1 MNRFAPVKE
10 LPGDTAG
17 KIAAGEVID
26 RPNAVV
32 RELIDNSLDAGATEI
47 SLEIQEGGSKKIR
60 ICDNGAGMTREDL
73 EICWKPH
80 TTSKISRAEDLL
92 NISTLGFRGEALSSI
107 CAVSTMKIT
116 SVRNNEENA
125 AEGNGTS
132 AAWNLE
138 TSFSWKNSGKENSAP
153 MEVINYKISPG
164 RLEKGTIIEIKGL
177 FDNFP
182 ARKAFLKKPGAET
195 LLCRQTFQEKALA
208 WPQVAFSLTTDN
220 KLRYLY
226 PGKQSLLER
235 TLSVT
240 EPIEPASFFKEIS
253 ETGDGFCFKIIL
265 GTREV
270 VRKDKKDMMIFVNG
284 RRIFDYGLI
293 QAMDYG
299 AEGFFPNGSHPFA
312 YLFLEINPKYVDFN
326 IHPAKK
332 EIRIRNKG
340 EIHHEISSA
349 VRDFYKNLTLSN
361 LFPQK
366 NETEKESSPDSGT
379 ISIYGKSA
387 GNFPDFETK
396 ADSKENIFPE
406 IRNEIE
412 HGDNLRERLSP
423 TLEYSPATEIQF
435 QNPKATDSM
444 EISGANPGNL
454 KTETGLD
461 FRYIGQ
467 VFNLFL
473 VAEYKGKL
481 YLIDQHAAH
490 ERILYDQLLKTS
502 GTCQELLIPYII
514 ETETEK
520 EDRYLE
526 NSEKELKAAGFDI
539 AREGKGKWCING
551 VPVRWKG
558 SVEDLKHDLLHKDP
572 DSETLL
578 KSILARTA
586 CRQAVKKGDPLDYET
601 ARGIVEKTFK
611 LPHPFCPHGRPVWIE
626 FSPEKLT
633 ELVSRT

>member
-125 AEGNGTS
+125 AEGNGIS

-164 RLEKGTIIEIKGL
+164 RLEKGTIIEIRGL

-240 EPIEPASFFKEIS
+240 EPVEPASFFKEIS

-366 NETEKESSPDSGT
+366 NGTEKEGSPDSGT

-412 HGDNLRERLSP
+412 HGNNLRERLSP
-423 TLEYSPATEIQF
+423 TLEYSPATEMQF
-435 QNPKATDSM
+435 QYPKATDSL

>member
-164 RLEKGTIIEIKGL
+164 RLEKGTIIEIRGL

-240 EPIEPASFFKEIS
+240 EPVEPASFFKEIS

-366 NETEKESSPDSGT
+366 NGTEKESSPDSGT

-387 GNFPDFETK
+387 GNLPDFETK

-423 TLEYSPATEIQF
+423 TLEYSPATEMQF
-435 QNPKATDSM
+435 QYPKATDSL

>member
-125 AEGNGTS
+125 AEGNGAS

-164 RLEKGTIIEIKGL
+164 RLEKGTIIEIRGL

-240 EPIEPASFFKEIS
+240 EPVEPASFFKEIS

-366 NETEKESSPDSGT
+366 NGTEKESSPDSGT

-387 GNFPDFETK
+387 GNLPDFETK
-396 ADSKENIFPE
+396 VDSKENIFPE

-412 HGDNLRERLSP
+412 QGDNLRERLSP
-423 TLEYSPATEIQF
+423 TLEYSPATEMQF
-435 QNPKATDSM
+435 QNPKATDSL

-473 VAEYKGKL
+473 VAEYTGKL

-558 SVEDLKHDLLHKDP
+558 SVEDLRHDLLHKDP

>member
-164 RLEKGTIIEIKGL
+164 RLEKGTIIEIRGL

-240 EPIEPASFFKEIS
+240 EPVEPASFFKEIS

-366 NETEKESSPDSGT
+366 NGTEKESSPDSGI

-387 GNFPDFETK
+387 GNLPDFETK
-396 ADSKENIFPE
+396 ADSRENIFPE

-423 TLEYSPATEIQF
+423 TLEYSPATEMQF
-435 QNPKATDSM
+435 QYPKATDSL

>member
-60 ICDNGAGMTREDL
+60 ICDNGAGMTKEDL

-80 TTSKISRAEDLL
+80 TTSKISQAEDLL

-116 SVRNNEENA
+116 SVRNGEENG
-125 AEGNGTS
+125 GNGAAT
-132 AAWNLE
+132 AWNLE
-138 TSFSWKNSGKENSAP
+138 TSFSWKNPGKENSAP

-164 RLEKGTIIEIKGL
+164 RLEKGTIIEIQGL

-208 WPQVAFSLTTDN
+208 WPRVAFSLTTDN

-240 EPIEPASFFKEIS
+240 EPAEPASFFKEVS
-253 ETGDGFCFKIIL
+253 ETGDGFRFKIIL

-349 VRDFYKNLTLSN
+349 VREFYKNLTLSN
-361 LFPQK
+361 LFSPK
-366 NETEKESSPDSGT
+366 NGEEKESPPDTGT
-379 ISIYGKSA
+379 IYKKAAES
-387 GNFPDFETK
+387 FPDFETGT
-396 ADSKENIFPE
+396 DSKENIFPE

-412 HGDNLRERLSP
+412 YRENIRERLSP
-423 TLEYSPATEIQF
+423 TIEYSPAREMQF
-435 QNPKATDSM
+435 QQPKETNSR
-444 EISGANPGNL
+444 ENPGPGPRDS
-454 KTETGLD
+454 ETGTGLN

-473 VAEYKGKL
+473 IAEYRGRL

-539 AREGKGKWCING
+539 AREGKGRWCING

-558 SVEDLKHDLLHKDP
+558 SVEDLKHDLLHKEP

-601 ARGIVEKTFK
+601 AREIVEKTFK

>member
-125 AEGNGTS
+125 AEGNGIS

-164 RLEKGTIIEIKGL
+164 RLEKGTIIEIRSL

-240 EPIEPASFFKEIS
+240 EPVEPASFFKEIS

-366 NETEKESSPDSGT
+366 NGTEKESSPDSGT

-387 GNFPDFETK
+387 GNLPDFETK
-396 ADSKENIFPE
+396 VDSKENIFPE

-412 HGDNLRERLSP
+412 QGDNLRERLSP
-423 TLEYSPATEIQF
+423 TLEYSPATEMQF
-435 QNPKATDSM
+435 QYPKATDSL

>member
-164 RLEKGTIIEIKGL
+164 RLEKGTIIEIRGL

-240 EPIEPASFFKEIS
+240 EPVEPASFFKEIS

-366 NETEKESSPDSGT
+366 NGTEKESSPDSGT

-387 GNFPDFETK
+387 GNLPDFETK
-396 ADSKENIFPE
+396 VDSKENIFPE

-412 HGDNLRERLSP
+412 QGDNLRERLSP
-423 TLEYSPATEIQF
+423 TLEYSPATEMQF
-435 QNPKATDSM
+435 QYPKATDSL

-502 GTCQELLIPYII
+502 GNCQELLIPYII

>member
-164 RLEKGTIIEIKGL
+164 RLEKGTIIEIRGL

-240 EPIEPASFFKEIS
+240 EPVEPASFFKEIS

-366 NETEKESSPDSGT
+366 NGTEKESSPDSG
-379 ISIYGKSA
+379 INSIYGKSA
-387 GNFPDFETK
+387 GNLPDFETK
-396 ADSKENIFPE
+396 VDSKENIFPE

-412 HGDNLRERLSP
+412 QGDNLRERLSP
-423 TLEYSPATEIQF
+423 TLEYSPATEMQF
-435 QNPKATDSM
+435 QYPKATDSL

-454 KTETGLD
+454 KTETGLN

>member
-138 TSFSWKNSGKENSAP
+138 TSFSWKNSGKENSTP

-164 RLEKGTIIEIKGL
+164 RLEKGTIIEIRGL

-240 EPIEPASFFKEIS
+240 EPVEPASFFKEIS

-366 NETEKESSPDSGT
+366 NGTEKESSPDSGT

-387 GNFPDFETK
+387 GNLPDFETK
-396 ADSKENIFPE
+396 VDSKENIFPE

-423 TLEYSPATEIQF
+423 TLEYSPATEMQF
-435 QNPKATDSM
+435 QYPKATDSL

>member
-138 TSFSWKNSGKENSAP
+138 TSFSWKNPGKENSAP

-164 RLEKGTIIEIKGL
+164 RLEKGTIIEIRGL

-366 NETEKESSPDSGT
+366 NGTEKESSPDSGT

-387 GNFPDFETK
+387 GNLPDFETK

-412 HGDNLRERLSP
+412 QGDNLRERLSP
-423 TLEYSPATEIQF
+423 TLEYSPATEMQF
-435 QNPKATDSM
+435 QNPKATDSL

>member
-164 RLEKGTIIEIKGL
+164 RLEKGTIIEIRGL

-240 EPIEPASFFKEIS
+240 EPVEPASFFKEIS

-366 NETEKESSPDSGT
+366 NGTEKESSPDSGT

-387 GNFPDFETK
+387 GNLPDFETK

-423 TLEYSPATEIQF
+423 TLEYSPATEMQF
-435 QNPKATDSM
+435 QNPKATDSL

-454 KTETGLD
+454 KTETGLN

>member
-32 RELIDNSLDAGATEI
+32 RELIDNALDAGATEI

-125 AEGNGTS
+125 AEGNGAS

-164 RLEKGTIIEIKGL
+164 RLEKGTIIEIRGL

-240 EPIEPASFFKEIS
+240 EPVEPASFFKEIS

-299 AEGFFPNGSHPFA
+299 AEGFFPNGNHPFA

-366 NETEKESSPDSGT
+366 NGTEKESSPDSG
-379 ISIYGKSA
+379 INSIYGKSA
-387 GNFPDFETK
+387 GNLPDFETK
-396 ADSKENIFPE
+396 VDSKENIFPE

-423 TLEYSPATEIQF
+423 TLEYSPATEMQF
-435 QNPKATDSM
+435 QNPKATDSL

-473 VAEYKGKL
+473 VTEYKGKL

>member
-164 RLEKGTIIEIKGL
+164 RLEKGTIIEIRGL

-240 EPIEPASFFKEIS
+240 EPVEPASFFKEIS

-366 NETEKESSPDSGT
+366 NGTEKESSPDSGT

-387 GNFPDFETK
+387 GNLPDFETK
-396 ADSKENIFPE
+396 VDSKENIFPE

-412 HGDNLRERLSP
+412 QGDNLRERLSP
-423 TLEYSPATEIQF
+423 TLEYSPATEMQF
-435 QNPKATDSM
+435 QYPKATDSL

>member
-125 AEGNGTS
+125 AEGNGIS

-164 RLEKGTIIEIKGL
+164 RLEKGTIIEIRGL

-195 LLCRQTFQEKALA
+195 ILCRQTFQEKALA

-240 EPIEPASFFKEIS
+240 EPVEPASFFKEIS

-366 NETEKESSPDSGT
+366 NGTEKESSPDSGT

-387 GNFPDFETK
+387 GNFPDFETR
-396 ADSKENIFPE
+396 AESKENIFPE

-423 TLEYSPATEIQF
+423 TLEYSPATEMQF
-435 QNPKATDSM
+435 QNPKATDSL

-558 SVEDLKHDLLHKDP
+558 SVEDLRHDLLHKDP

>member
-116 SVRNNEENA
+116 SVRNNEENSGT
-125 AEGNGTS
+125 GNGAAT
-132 AAWNLE
+132 AWNLE

-164 RLEKGTIIEIKGL
+164 RLEKGTIIEIRGL

-240 EPIEPASFFKEIS
+240 EPVEPAPFFKEIS

-366 NETEKESSPDSGT
+366 NGTEKESSPDSGT

-387 GNFPDFETK
+387 GNLPDFETK

-412 HGDNLRERLSP
+412 HGDNLRERLSS
-423 TLEYSPATEIQF
+423 TLEYSPATEMQF
-435 QNPKATDSM
+435 QYPKATDSL

>member
-116 SVRNNEENA
+116 SVRNNEENSGT
-125 AEGNGTS
+125 GNGAAT
-132 AAWNLE
+132 AWNLE

-164 RLEKGTIIEIKGL
+164 RLEKGTIIEIRGL

-240 EPIEPASFFKEIS
+240 EPVEPASFFKEIS

-366 NETEKESSPDSGT
+366 NGTEKESSPDSGT

-387 GNFPDFETK
+387 GNLPDFETK

-412 HGDNLRERLSP
+412 HGDNLRERLSS
-423 TLEYSPATEIQF
+423 TLEYSPATEMQF
-435 QNPKATDSM
+435 QYPKATDSL

>member
-164 RLEKGTIIEIKGL
+164 RLEKGTIIEIRGL

-240 EPIEPASFFKEIS
+240 EPVEPASFFKEIS

-361 LFPQK
+361 LFPLK

-423 TLEYSPATEIQF
+423 TLEYSPATEMQF
-435 QNPKATDSM
+435 QYPKATDSL

>member
-125 AEGNGTS
+125 AEGNGIS

-164 RLEKGTIIEIKGL
+164 RLEKGTIIEIRGL

-240 EPIEPASFFKEIS
+240 EPVEPASFFKEIS

-366 NETEKESSPDSGT
+366 NGTEKESSPDSGT

-412 HGDNLRERLSP
+412 HGDNLWERLSP
-423 TLEYSPATEIQF
+423 TLEYSPATEMQF

>member
-132 AAWNLE
+132 AAWDLE

-164 RLEKGTIIEIKGL
+164 RLEKGTIIEIRGL

-366 NETEKESSPDSGT
+366 NGTEKESSPDSGT

-396 ADSKENIFPE
+396 VDSKENIFPE

-423 TLEYSPATEIQF
+423 TLEYSPATEMQF
-435 QNPKATDSM
+435 QYPKATDSL

-558 SVEDLKHDLLHKDP
+558 SVEDLRHDLLHKDP

>member
-164 RLEKGTIIEIKGL
+164 RLEKGTIIEIRGL

-240 EPIEPASFFKEIS
+240 EPVEPASFFKEIS

-366 NETEKESSPDSGT
+366 NGTEKESSPDSGI

-387 GNFPDFETK
+387 GNLPDFETK
-396 ADSKENIFPE
+396 VGSKENIFPE
-406 IRNEIE
+406 IHNEIE
-412 HGDNLRERLSP
+412 QGDNLRERLSP
-423 TLEYSPATEIQF
+423 TLEYSPATEMQF
-435 QNPKATDSM
+435 QYPKATDFL

-558 SVEDLKHDLLHKDP
+558 SVEDLRHDLLHKDP

>member
-138 TSFSWKNSGKENSAP
+138 TSFSWKNSGKENSTP

-164 RLEKGTIIEIKGL
+164 RLEKGTIIEIRGL

-240 EPIEPASFFKEIS
+240 EPVEPASFFKEIS

-366 NETEKESSPDSGT
+366 NGTEKESSPDSRT

-387 GNFPDFETK
+387 GIFPDFETK

-412 HGDNLRERLSP
+412 HGYNLRERLSP
-423 TLEYSPATEIQF
+423 TLEYSPATEMQF

>member
-164 RLEKGTIIEIKGL
+164 RLEKGTIIEIRGL

-240 EPIEPASFFKEIS
+240 EPVEPASFFKEIS

-366 NETEKESSPDSGT
+366 NGTEKESSPDSGT

-387 GNFPDFETK
+387 GNLPDFETK

-412 HGDNLRERLSP
+412 QGDNLRERLSP
-423 TLEYSPATEIQF
+423 TLEYSPATEMQF
-435 QNPKATDSM
+435 QNPKATDSL

>member
-164 RLEKGTIIEIKGL
+164 RLEKGTIIEIRGL

-240 EPIEPASFFKEIS
+240 EPVEPASFFKEIS

-332 EIRIRNKG
+332 EIRIRNK
-340 EIHHEISSA
+340 S
-349 VRDFYKNLTLSN
+349 R
-361 LFPQK
+361 LF
-366 NETEKESSPDSGT
+366 
-379 ISIYGKSA
+379 
-387 GNFPDFETK
+387 
-396 ADSKENIFPE
+396 
-406 IRNEIE
+406 
-412 HGDNLRERLSP
+412 
-423 TLEYSPATEIQF
+423 
-435 QNPKATDSM
+435 
-444 EISGANPGNL
+444 
-454 KTETGLD
+454 
-461 FRYIGQ
+461 
-467 VFNLFL
+467 FNLFTNYRSL
-473 VAEYKGKL
+473 LRKLIGIFFGIRFNKGR
-481 YLIDQHAAH
+481 LIAIAA
-490 ERILYDQLLKTS
+490 
-502 GTCQELLIPYII
+502 
-514 ETETEK
+514 
-520 EDRYLE
+520 
-526 NSEKELKAAGFDI
+526 A
-539 AREGKGKWCING
+539 
-551 VPVRWKG
+551 
-558 SVEDLKHDLLHKDP
+558 
-572 DSETLL
+572 
-578 KSILARTA
+578 
-586 CRQAVKKGDPLDYET
+586 
-601 ARGIVEKTFK
+601 
-611 LPHPFCPHGRPVWIE
+611 
-626 FSPEKLT
+626 
-633 ELVSRT
+633 

>member
-125 AEGNGTS
+125 AEGNGAS

-164 RLEKGTIIEIKGL
+164 RLEKGTIIEIRGL

-182 ARKAFLKKPGAET
+182 AIKAFLKKPGAET

-240 EPIEPASFFKEIS
+240 EPVEPASFFKEIS

-366 NETEKESSPDSGT
+366 NGTEKESSPDSGT

-387 GNFPDFETK
+387 GNLPDFETK
-396 ADSKENIFPE
+396 VDSKENIFPE

-412 HGDNLRERLSP
+412 QGDNLRERLSP
-423 TLEYSPATEIQF
+423 TLEYSPATEMQF
-435 QNPKATDSM
+435 QNPKATDSL

-473 VAEYKGKL
+473 VAEYTGKL

-558 SVEDLKHDLLHKDP
+558 SVEDLRHDLLHKDP

>member
-164 RLEKGTIIEIKGL
+164 RLEKGTIIEIRGL

-240 EPIEPASFFKEIS
+240 EPVEPASFFKEIS

-366 NETEKESSPDSGT
+366 NGTEKESSPDSGT

-387 GNFPDFETK
+387 GNLPDFETK
-396 ADSKENIFPE
+396 VDSKENIFPE

-412 HGDNLRERLSP
+412 HGDNLRERLSS
-423 TLEYSPATEIQF
+423 TLEYSPATEMQF
-435 QNPKATDSM
+435 QYPKATDSL

>member
-60 ICDNGAGMTREDL
+60 ICDNGAGMTKEDL

-116 SVRNNEENA
+116 SVRNNEENSGT
-125 AEGNGTS
+125 GNGTS

-138 TSFSWKNSGKENSAP
+138 TSFSWKNPGKENSAP

-164 RLEKGTIIEIKGL
+164 RLEKGTIIEIRGL

-366 NETEKESSPDSGT
+366 NGTEKESSPDSGT

-423 TLEYSPATEIQF
+423 TLEYSPATEMQF
-435 QNPKATDSM
+435 QYPKATDSL

-558 SVEDLKHDLLHKDP
+558 SVEDLRHDLLHKDP

>member
-164 RLEKGTIIEIKGL
+164 RLEKGTIIEIRGL

-240 EPIEPASFFKEIS
+240 EPVEPASFFKEIS

-366 NETEKESSPDSGT
+366 NGTEKERSPDSGI
-379 ISIYGKSA
+379 ISIYEKSA
-387 GNFPDFETK
+387 GNLPDFETK

-412 HGDNLRERLSP
+412 QGDNLRERLSP
-423 TLEYSPATEIQF
+423 TLEYSPATEMQF
-435 QNPKATDSM
+435 QYPKATGSL

-558 SVEDLKHDLLHKDP
+558 SVEDLRHDLLHKDP

>member
-1 MNRFAPVKE
+1 
-10 LPGDTAG
+10 
-17 KIAAGEVID
+17 
-26 RPNAVV
+26 
-32 RELIDNSLDAGATEI
+32 
-47 SLEIQEGGSKKIR
+47 
-60 ICDNGAGMTREDL
+60 
-73 EICWKPH
+73 
-80 TTSKISRAEDLL
+80 
-92 NISTLGFRGEALSSI
+92 
-107 CAVSTMKIT
+107 
-116 SVRNNEENA
+116 
-125 AEGNGTS
+125 
-132 AAWNLE
+132 
-138 TSFSWKNSGKENSAP
+138 
-153 MEVINYKISPG
+153 
-164 RLEKGTIIEIKGL
+164 
-177 FDNFP
+177 
-182 ARKAFLKKPGAET
+182 
-195 LLCRQTFQEKALA
+195 
-208 WPQVAFSLTTDN
+208 
-220 KLRYLY
+220 
-226 PGKQSLLER
+226 
-235 TLSVT
+235 
-240 EPIEPASFFKEIS
+240 
-253 ETGDGFCFKIIL
+253 
-265 GTREV
+265 
-270 VRKDKKDMMIFVNG
+270 MIFVNG

-366 NETEKESSPDSGT
+366 NGTEKESSPDSGT

-387 GNFPDFETK
+387 GNLPDFETK

-412 HGDNLRERLSP
+412 QGDNLRERLSP
-423 TLEYSPATEIQF
+423 TLEYSPATEMQF
-435 QNPKATDSM
+435 QNPKATDSL

>member
-164 RLEKGTIIEIKGL
+164 RLEKGTIIEIRGL

-240 EPIEPASFFKEIS
+240 EPVEPASFFKEIS

-366 NETEKESSPDSGT
+366 NGTEKESSPDSGT

-387 GNFPDFETK
+387 GNLPDFETK
-396 ADSKENIFPE
+396 VDSKENIFPE

-423 TLEYSPATEIQF
+423 TLEYSPATEMQF
-435 QNPKATDSM
+435 QNPKATDSL

-454 KTETGLD
+454 KTETGLN

>member
-125 AEGNGTS
+125 AEGNGAAT
-132 AAWNLE
+132 AWNLE
-138 TSFSWKNSGKENSAP
+138 TSFSWKNPGKENSAP

-164 RLEKGTIIEIKGL
+164 RLEKGTIIEIRGL

-240 EPIEPASFFKEIS
+240 EPVEPASFFKEIS

-366 NETEKESSPDSGT
+366 NGTEKESSPDSGT

-387 GNFPDFETK
+387 GNLPDFETK

-435 QNPKATDSM
+435 QNPKATDSL

>member
-125 AEGNGTS
+125 AEGNGIS

-164 RLEKGTIIEIKGL
+164 RLEKGTIIEIRGL

-240 EPIEPASFFKEIS
+240 EPVEPASFFKEIS

-366 NETEKESSPDSGT
+366 NGTEKESSPDSGT

-423 TLEYSPATEIQF
+423 TLEYSPATEMQF

>member
-125 AEGNGTS
+125 AEGNGAS

-164 RLEKGTIIEIKGL
+164 RLEKGTIIEIRGL

-240 EPIEPASFFKEIS
+240 EPVEPASFFKEIS

-366 NETEKESSPDSGT
+366 NGTEKESSPDSGT

-387 GNFPDFETK
+387 GNLPDFETK
-396 ADSKENIFPE
+396 VDSKENIFPE

-412 HGDNLRERLSP
+412 QGDNLRERLSP
-423 TLEYSPATEIQF
+423 TLEYSPATEMQF
-435 QNPKATDSM
+435 QNPKATDSL

-473 VAEYKGKL
+473 VAEYTGKL

>member
-164 RLEKGTIIEIKGL
+164 RLEKGTIIEIRGL

-240 EPIEPASFFKEIS
+240 EPVEPASFFKEIS

-366 NETEKESSPDSGT
+366 NGTEKESSPDSGT

-423 TLEYSPATEIQF
+423 ILEYSPATEMQF

>member
-32 RELIDNSLDAGATEI
+32 RELIDNSLDAGSTEI

-116 SVRNNEENA
+116 SVRNNEENSGT
-125 AEGNGTS
+125 GNGAAT
-132 AAWNLE
+132 AWNLE
-138 TSFSWKNSGKENSAP
+138 TSFSWKNPGKENSAP

-164 RLEKGTIIEIKGL
+164 RLEKGTIIEIRGL

-240 EPIEPASFFKEIS
+240 EPVEPASFFKEIS

-366 NETEKESSPDSGT
+366 NGTEKESSPDSGI

-387 GNFPDFETK
+387 GNLPDFETK
-396 ADSKENIFPE
+396 VDSKENIFPE

-423 TLEYSPATEIQF
+423 TLEYSPATEMQF
-435 QNPKATDSM
+435 QNPKATDSL

>member
-164 RLEKGTIIEIKGL
+164 RLEKGTIIEIRGL

-240 EPIEPASFFKEIS
+240 EPVEPASFFKEIS

-366 NETEKESSPDSGT
+366 NGTEKESSPDSGT

-387 GNFPDFETK
+387 GNLPDFETK

-412 HGDNLRERLSP
+412 QGDNLRERISP
-423 TLEYSPATEIQF
+423 TLEYSPATEMQF

>member
-125 AEGNGTS
+125 AEGNGIS

-164 RLEKGTIIEIKGL
+164 RLEKGTIIEIRGL

-240 EPIEPASFFKEIS
+240 EPVEPASFFKEIS

-366 NETEKESSPDSGT
+366 NGIEKESSPDSGT

-423 TLEYSPATEIQF
+423 TLEYSPATEMQF

>member
-164 RLEKGTIIEIKGL
+164 RLEKGTIIEIRGL

-366 NETEKESSPDSGT
+366 NGTEKESSPDSGT

-387 GNFPDFETK
+387 GNLPDFETK
-396 ADSKENIFPE
+396 VDSKENIFPE

-423 TLEYSPATEIQF
+423 TLEYSPATEMQF
-435 QNPKATDSM
+435 QYPKATDSL

-558 SVEDLKHDLLHKDP
+558 SVEDLRHDLLHKDP

-578 KSILARTA
+578 KSILAKTA

>member
-116 SVRNNEENA
+116 SVRNNEENSGT
-125 AEGNGTS
+125 GNGAAT
-132 AAWNLE
+132 AWNLE
-138 TSFSWKNSGKENSAP
+138 TSFSWKNPGKENSAP

-164 RLEKGTIIEIKGL
+164 RLEKGTIIEIRGL

-240 EPIEPASFFKEIS
+240 EPVEPASFFKEIS

-366 NETEKESSPDSGT
+366 NGTEKESSPDSGT

-412 HGDNLRERLSP
+412 HGDNLRERISP
-423 TLEYSPATEIQF
+423 TLEYSPATEMQF

>member
-164 RLEKGTIIEIKGL
+164 RLEKGTIIEIRGL

-240 EPIEPASFFKEIS
+240 EPVEPASFFKEIS

-366 NETEKESSPDSGT
+366 NGTEKESSPDSGT

-423 TLEYSPATEIQF
+423 ILEYSPATEMQF

-558 SVEDLKHDLLHKDP
+558 SVEDLRHDLLHKDP

>member
-164 RLEKGTIIEIKGL
+164 RLEKGTIIEIRGL

-240 EPIEPASFFKEIS
+240 EPVEPASFFKEIS

-366 NETEKESSPDSGT
+366 NGTEKESSPDSG
-379 ISIYGKSA
+379 INSIYGKSA
-387 GNFPDFETK
+387 GNLPDFETK
-396 ADSKENIFPE
+396 VDSKENIFPE

-423 TLEYSPATEIQF
+423 TLEYSPATEMQF
-435 QNPKATDSM
+435 QNPKATDSL

-558 SVEDLKHDLLHKDP
+558 SVEDLRHDLLHKDP